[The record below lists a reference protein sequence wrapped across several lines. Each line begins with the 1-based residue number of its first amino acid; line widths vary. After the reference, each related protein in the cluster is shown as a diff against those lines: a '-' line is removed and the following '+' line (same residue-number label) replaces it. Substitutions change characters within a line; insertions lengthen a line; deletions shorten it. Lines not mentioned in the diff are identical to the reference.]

1 MTEVKERIVDLGLE
15 RDLGEEEESQELFEE
30 NEREK
35 FEKLLREFK
44 INYKIRFPDFPVFGF
59 PFFWF

>member
-15 RDLGEEEESQELFEE
+15 RDLGEEESQELFEE
-30 NEREK
+30 KDREK

-44 INYKIRFPDFPVFGF
+44 INYKPIFPAIPLLYFPLYH
-59 PFFWF
+59 W